1 MLYEQLRDEWHARKR
16 AVPIY
21 PVMTFAPDGLVLGA
35 GTILLQA
42 EGPRRLQSLRG
53 REARVLALL
62 AAAYGKAVAPAVLG
76 NIERAVKS

>member
-21 PVMTFAPDGLVLGA
+21 PVMTFAPDGLVLGV

-42 EGPRRLQSLRG
+42 EGPGRLQSLRG

>member
-1 MLYEQLRDEWHARKR
+1 MLNEQLREEWRARER

-42 EGPRRLQSLRG
+42 DGPVGCKACAARKHGSSHCWPQPTGRQWRRPSWETLN
-53 REARVLALL
+53 
-62 AAAYGKAVAPAVLG
+62 AP
-76 NIERAVKS
+76 

>member
-16 AVPIY
+16 TVPIY

-42 EGPRRLQSLRG
+42 EGHHRLQDLRG
-53 REARVLALL
+53 QETRILALL
-62 AAAYGKAVAPAVLG
+62 AAAHGRAVAPAV
-76 NIERAVKS
+76 EPAK